1 MLGKVGKM
9 GCGGDRVVVI
19 SDSMR
24 LGVVG
29 IKWEILNVRRE
40 VRGFWG
46 DFRFAKGGR
55 RKLEE
60 LIEERDLN

>member
-1 MLGKVGKM
+1 MLGKAGKM
-9 GCGGDRVVVI
+9 GCGGDRAVAT

-29 IKWEILNVRRE
+29 TKWETLNVRRE
-40 VRGFWG
+40 ARGFWG
-46 DFRFAKGGR
+46 DPRFAKGGR

-60 LIEERDLN
+60 PTEERDLN